1 MPPIDRKN
9 DADNDDEAKFS
20 DDDDEPQPDAPV
32 APAAPVVPP
41 SEEEESKEAGADAD
55 AEMKDA
61 PAPAA
66 GDAANPSFQ
75 LSNMVKELATNKLQE
90 HVNECNDE
98 LWLRNQQKLERKE
111 CRLADIER
119 AKRVRDDANAKF
131 ERWTEISARYSS
143 GISRD
148 PDDEI
153 QKIDCGDEV
162 AEEATEFWDECNE
175 DMDTMR
181 DNFPLHAEMWWGPP
195 PTEDQIMEAEDAVA
209 EAEAEL
215 RDATQALTEL
225 TEKPLDSD
233 GEDGIDEYDE
243 EDAPAA
249 GKGKGKAK
257 AKAKAPPANE
267 TPAAKRKRERAEKL
281 AAMTP
286 EERELEKAKQHQKD
300 AETTRKRQ
308 ATATEKKMK
317 IDAYPRLKKFEKGY
331 KRALSALEGKEE
343 EVQKVAAESNRA
355 KQAATK
361 AQQKTRVERDLFV
374 EWLNLAEGK
383 GKDYDAKKAM
393 MHFSRWYKMKNEEQK
408 AASASGSAAN
418 GLPPGN
424 YTRKSAAGA
433 GPSGTPA
440 AKRQKSAAAAGSD
453 SD

>member
-55 AEMKDA
+55 AEMKD
-61 PAPAA
+61 APAA

-393 MHFSRWYKMKNEEQK
+393 MHFSRWYKMKNEAEK
-408 AASASGSAAN
+408 AASASGS
-418 GLPPGN
+418 
-424 YTRKSAAGA
+424 
-433 GPSGTPA
+433 A

>member
-55 AEMKDA
+55 AEMKD
-61 PAPAA
+61 APAA

-433 GPSGTPA
+433 GAGPSGTPA

>member
-75 LSNMVKELATNKLQE
+75 LSNMLKELATNKLQE

-98 LWLRNQQKLERKE
+98 LTMRNQQKLERKE

-195 PTEDQIMEAEDAVA
+195 PTEDQIKEAEDAVA
-209 EAEAEL
+209 EAEDEL

-286 EERELEKAKQHQKD
+286 EERKRIAQKE
-300 AETTRKRQ
+300 ARHNKV
-308 ATATEKKMK
+308 
-317 IDAYPRLKKFEKGY
+317 KG
-331 KRALSALEGKEE
+331 L
-343 EVQKVAAESNRA
+343 
-355 KQAATK
+355 
-361 AQQKTRVERDLFV
+361 
-374 EWLNLAEGK
+374 
-383 GKDYDAKKAM
+383 
-393 MHFSRWYKMKNEEQK
+393 
-408 AASASGSAAN
+408 
-418 GLPPGN
+418 
-424 YTRKSAAGA
+424 
-433 GPSGTPA
+433 
-440 AKRQKSAAAAGSD
+440 
-453 SD
+453 

>member
-55 AEMKDA
+55 AEMKD
-61 PAPAA
+61 APAA

-286 EERELEKAKQHQKD
+286 EERELEKAKQRQKD
-300 AETTRKRQ
+300 DETTRKRQ

-317 IDAYPRLKKFEKGY
+317 IDAYPKLKKFEKGY

-393 MHFSRWYKMKNEEQK
+393 MHFSRWYKMKNEAEK
-408 AASASGSAAN
+408 AASASGS
-418 GLPPGN
+418 
-424 YTRKSAAGA
+424 
-433 GPSGTPA
+433 A

>member
-61 PAPAA
+61 PAA

-98 LWLRNQQKLERKE
+98 LTMRNQQKLERKE

-148 PDDEI
+148 PDEEI

-195 PTEDQIMEAEDAVA
+195 PTEDQIKEAEDAVA
-209 EAEAEL
+209 EAEDEL

-257 AKAKAPPANE
+257 AKAPSANE

-286 EERELEKAKQHQKD
+286 EERELEKAKQCQKD

-343 EVQKVAAESNRA
+343 ELEKVAAESNRA

-393 MHFSRWYKMKNEEQK
+393 MHFSRWYKMKNEEEK
-408 AASASGSAAN
+408 AASASGSAAK
-418 GLPPGN
+418 GLPSGN
-424 YTRKSAAGA
+424 YARKSAGA

>member
-393 MHFSRWYKMKNEEQK
+393 MHFSRWYKMKNEAEK
-408 AASASGSAAN
+408 AASASGS
-418 GLPPGN
+418 
-424 YTRKSAAGA
+424 
-433 GPSGTPA
+433 A

>member
-55 AEMKDA
+55 AEMKD
-61 PAPAA
+61 APAA

-257 AKAKAPPANE
+257 AKAKAPPPANE

-393 MHFSRWYKMKNEEQK
+393 MHFSRWYKMKNEAEK
-408 AASASGSAAN
+408 AASASGS
-418 GLPPGN
+418 
-424 YTRKSAAGA
+424 
-433 GPSGTPA
+433 A

>member
-317 IDAYPRLKKFEKGY
+317 IDAYPKLKKFEKGY

-393 MHFSRWYKMKNEEQK
+393 MHFSRWYKMKNEAEK
-408 AASASGSAAN
+408 AASASGS
-418 GLPPGN
+418 
-424 YTRKSAAGA
+424 
-433 GPSGTPA
+433 A